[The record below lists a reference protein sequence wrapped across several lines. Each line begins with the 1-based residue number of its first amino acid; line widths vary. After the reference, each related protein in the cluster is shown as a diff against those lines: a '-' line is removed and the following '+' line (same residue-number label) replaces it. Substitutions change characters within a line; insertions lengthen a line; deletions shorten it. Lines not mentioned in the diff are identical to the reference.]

1 MNTTEEK
8 AIHSF
13 RSGLNCAQS
22 VVTAYADRLKY
33 DTIQA
38 AGLSCGFGGGMGRLQ
53 QTCGAVTGAFMV
65 LGMYYS
71 QRIPDQAER
80 KNITYAAVRKLHSDF
95 KLKCGTA
102 DCRTLLG
109 CDLQTE
115 EGMRFHKE
123 TNQNKTI
130 CEKCISA
137 AVELLDEMMNDE
149 LRM

>member
-1 MNTTEEK
+1 MNITEEK
-8 AIHSF
+8 AIQSF

-22 VVTAYADRLKY
+22 VVTAYADRLKF
-33 DTIQA
+33 DAIQA

-53 QTCGAVTGAFMV
+53 QTCGVLTGAFMI

-71 QRIPDQAER
+71 QRIPDLAER
-80 KNITYAAVRKLHSDF
+80 KNITYAAVRKLSSDF
-95 KLKCGTA
+95 KLKCGAT

-123 TNQNKTI
+123 TNQSKTI
-130 CEKCISA
+130 CEKCIA
-137 AVELLDEMMNDE
+137 TAVGLLDGMMTDE
-149 LRM
+149 L

>member
-8 AIHSF
+8 AIQSF

-22 VVTAYADRLKY
+22 VITAYADRLKY
-33 DTIQA
+33 DANQA
-38 AGLSCGFGGGMGRLQ
+38 ARLSCGFGGGMGRLQ
-53 QTCGAVTGAFMV
+53 QTCGALTGSFMV

-71 QRIPDQAER
+71 QRIPDQVER
-80 KNITYAAVRKLHSDF
+80 KEITYAAVRKLHSDF
-95 KLKCGTA
+95 KLKCGAA

-123 TNQNKTI
+123 TNQSKTI
-130 CEKCISA
+130 CEKCIAA
-137 AVELLDEMMNDE
+137 AVELLDEMMKE
-149 LRM
+149 KL